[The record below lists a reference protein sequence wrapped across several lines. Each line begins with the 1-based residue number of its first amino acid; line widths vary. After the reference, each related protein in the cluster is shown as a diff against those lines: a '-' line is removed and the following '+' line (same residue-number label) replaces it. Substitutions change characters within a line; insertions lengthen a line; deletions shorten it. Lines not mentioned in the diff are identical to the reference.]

1 VAVADRRHIEHQARS
16 KGGTVNT
23 ITTAVEYA
31 PSFSSQAHWRVT
43 AIVNGKRTSICC
55 MHSHSRQDL
64 AERCAIKYFTQIIAP
79 LPQAELIDIGDGLM
93 EAQWTN
99 NNNTITTRRFRYL
112 PERTN

>member
-1 VAVADRRHIEHQARS
+1 M
-16 KGGTVNT
+16 NT

-31 PSFSSQAHWRVT
+31 PSFSSQAHWRAT

-64 AERCAIKYFTQIIAP
+64 AEKCAGKYFTQIIAP
-79 LPQAELIDIGDGLM
+79 LPQAELIDIGDGFM
-93 EAQWTN
+93 EARWTDDKN
-99 NNNTITTRRFRYL
+99 RNITRRFRYL